1 MAKMTLKELKESF
14 ADVALDDMLLA
25 TILTLINKFDLT
37 KEDLKISLKAL
48 YDDANEN
55 KRGN

>member
-1 MAKMTLKELKESF
+1 MTLKELKESF